1 MLLPETYVELEKIFA
16 SNGYSLYMVGGT
28 SRDYLLKKEIK
39 DFDLV
44 TNATPDQMKEF
55 LDFDPSFSHVGSI
68 HINYNNQKVDI
79 TTLRKEGEYH
89 DYRHPDSVTF
99 IKSLKEDAK
108 RRDFTINAIYIN
120 KDGKV
125 FDYYHGVDDLK
136 NHLISM
142 IGKPSIRFNEDPLRI
157 LRALR
162 FSLLYDFSIT
172 PSLIKEIDE
181 NIYLLKKISLVKCL
195 EEIEK
200 MRAYSPEKTNWILK
214 IHHVEDFIPVE
225 FVDKDRLN
233 VIDLHCDTI
242 TKDNIESEGLYNNNL
257 HVSLKKMNDG
267 QYLMQA
273 FAIFLPLTKY
283 QHPFEEVKKYIDV
296 FKKEM
301 DENKTIISQV
311 YNYQDVI
318 NNKSNKKMSALLTIE
333 DAGLMEGKME
343 NLDYLYSQGVRMMT
357 LTWNYPNGVGYP
369 NFSLSE
375 KNPLYCPPNTKDGLT
390 PFGIELVKKMNE
402 LGMIID
408 VSHLSD
414 AGFYDVIK
422 YSKQPIVASHSN
434 ARTVCGVI
442 RNMTDDMILKL
453 KENGGVMGINYCP
466 DFVSTSQTNQ
476 IPDIIKHINHIKK
489 IAGVDVI
496 SLGSD
501 FDGIPTPLGMSDCTK
516 TLALKDA
523 LVKEG
528 YTDEEIKKIFSLNFL
543 RIFKKVCK

>member
-1 MLLPETYVELEKIFA
+1 MPLPETYVELEKIFA
-16 SNGYSLYMVGGT
+16 SKGYSLYMVGGT

-55 LDFDPSFSHVGSI
+55 LKFDSSFSHVGSI
-68 HINYNNQKVDI
+68 HINYNNKKVDI

-120 KDGKV
+120 KDGRI

-142 IGKPSIRFNEDPLRI
+142 IGKPSTRFKEDPLRI

-162 FSLLYDFSIT
+162 FSMIFDFSIT

-200 MRAYSPEKTNWILK
+200 MREYSSEKTNWILK
-214 IHHVEDFIPVE
+214 IHHVDDFIPVE
-225 FVDKDRLN
+225 FVDKDRLD

-242 TKDNIESEGLYNNNL
+242 TKDNIETEGLYNNNL
-257 HVSLKKMNDG
+257 HVSLKKMNYG

-301 DENKTIISQV
+301 DENKNIISQV

-318 NNKSNKKMSALLTIE
+318 KNKSNKKMSALLAIE
-333 DAGLMEGKME
+333 DAGLIEGKME
-343 NLDYLYSQGVRMMT
+343 NLNYIYSQGVRMMT
-357 LTWNYPNGVGYP
+357 LTWNYPNGIGYP
-369 NFSLSE
+369 NFSLGE
-375 KNPLYCPPNTKDGLT
+375 KNPLYSQPNTKDGLT

-402 LGMIID
+402 LGIIID

-414 AGFYDVIK
+414 SGFYDVIK

-434 ARTVCGVI
+434 ARTVCGVV
-442 RNMTDDMILKL
+442 RNLTDDMILKL
-453 KENGGVMGINYCP
+453 KENGGVMGINYCS
-466 DFVSTSQTNQ
+466 DFVSKSQTNQ

-528 YTDEEIKKIFSLNFL
+528 YTNEEIKKIFSLNFL
-543 RIFKKVCK
+543 RVFKKVCK